1 MQTWTEKQDLGNG
14 IFLYKNVIKKE
25 FDVINR
31 LENVLGEIAP
41 QGEPLKD
48 GKIYRWNPAFVVS
61 RNSTKMMGRI
71 YWQRA
76 KLIWCWNIMAI
87 SRS

>member
-31 LENVLGEIAP
+31 LENVLGEVAP
-41 QGEPLKD
+41 YGEL
-48 GKIYRWNPAFVVS
+48 
-61 RNSTKMMGRI
+61 
-71 YWQRA
+71 
-76 KLIWCWNIMAI
+76 
-87 SRS
+87 